1 MSDLLDSARE
11 LRQRL
16 YRLEVLLDVEKGR
29 RSGDSLTGK
38 AAKDVE
44 RAAAIARLSASG
56 LIEAAPAPER
66 FRLTP
71 EGRDFLKVVRSK
83 VSSQGM
89 IDWTRVD
96 EIDFS
101 KL

>member
-1 MSDLLDSARE
+1 MSDLLGSARE
-11 LRQRL
+11 LRQKL
-16 YRLEVLLDVEKGR
+16 YRLEVLLDIEKGR
-29 RSGDSLTGK
+29 RSGDSQTGK

-44 RAAAIARLSASG
+44 RAAAITRLSTSG
-56 LIEAAPAPER
+56 LIESAPAPER
-66 FRLTP
+66 YRLTP

-83 VSSQGM
+83 VASHGM

-96 EIDFS
+96 EIDFA

>member
-1 MSDLLDSARE
+1 MSDDLHGSARD
-11 LRQRL
+11 LRQKL

-29 RSGDSLTGK
+29 LGGDGM
-38 AAKDVE
+38 AGDVE
-44 RAAAIARLSASG
+44 RAAALSRLLESG

-66 FRLTP
+66 FRLRP
-71 EGRDFLKVVRSK
+71 EGRDFLKAVRSK
-83 VSSQGM
+83 VAFHGM
-89 IDWTRVD
+89 VDWTRVD

>member
-1 MSDLLDSARE
+1 MSDDLHGSARD
-11 LRQRL
+11 LRQKL

-29 RSGDSLTGK
+29 LGGDAMAG
-38 AAKDVE
+38 DVE
-44 RAAAIARLSASG
+44 RAAALSRLLESG

-66 FRLTP
+66 FRLRP
-71 EGRDFLKVVRSK
+71 EGRDFLKAVRSK
-83 VSSQGM
+83 VAFHGM
-89 IDWTRVD
+89 VDWTRVD